1 MEAGKGYQVGE
12 RPKSNNVPVH
22 INIKGEAAIR
32 GPLALDVYRSDV
44 IIIVIS
50 GIARQSLVIGIGRLA
65 EPIDP

>member
-22 INIKGEAAIR
+22 INVKGEAIR
-32 GPLALDVYRSDV
+32 GSLALDVYRSDI